1 MEKQGYTEQLRDKD
15 ILITGGLG
23 FIGSNLAIRLVELG
37 ARVTLLDAMVEDHGG
52 NLFNIKPIR
61 KRVCINFSDVRDETS
76 VKYLVR
82 NRDYIF
88 HLAGQNDHVLSLS
101 NPFPDIDINIKGT
114 AILLEACRRYNPGV
128 RLIFSG
134 TRGEYGP
141 STRLPV
147 SEEAPINPKGIYE
160 LSSLT
165 AQKLFKI
172 YHDNHSLRS
181 ITLRLTNIYGERAQM
196 RHSRFGVAN
205 WFIRLAIDNETIK
218 VFGDGSLK
226 RDFLYIDDTIEAVL
240 MCAATEEA
248 YGEVFNVGNDAP
260 SSFLELA
267 TTIIRVARSGR
278 WEFAPFT
285 PERAAQEPGDFYSD
299 ISKIRRIVGWE
310 PRYTLEEGLRK
321 TIDYYRK
328 YKSHYWQD
336 GHDNTVF

>member
-1 MEKQGYTEQLRDKD
+1 MRKKGYTEQLRDKD

-23 FIGSNLAIRLVELG
+23 FIGSNLAIRLVNLG
-37 ARVTLLDAMVEDHGG
+37 ARVTLLDAMIEDHGG
-52 NLFNIKPIR
+52 NLFNIEPVKE
-61 KRVCINFSDVRDETS
+61 KVRVNFSDVRDESS

-141 STRLPV
+141 SVKLPV
-147 SEEAPINPKGIYE
+147 SEDAPINPKGIYE

-172 YHDNHSLRS
+172 YHDNHSVRS
-181 ITLRLTNIYGERAQM
+181 VTLRLTNIFGERGQM
-196 RHSRFGVAN
+196 MHSRFGVAN

-226 RDFLYIDDTIEAVL
+226 RDDLQKRLKLKGIHTLIHYPSPIHYQ
-240 MCAATEEA
+240 EA
-248 YGEVFNVGNDAP
+248 YKWLGYNRGDFPESERL
-260 SSFLELA
+260 SSEILSLPLYPEIDEERISHICS
-267 TTIIRVARSGR
+267 IIRKV
-278 WEFAPFT
+278 E
-285 PERAAQEPGDFYSD
+285 
-299 ISKIRRIVGWE
+299 
-310 PRYTLEEGLRK
+310 
-321 TIDYYRK
+321 
-328 YKSHYWQD
+328 H
-336 GHDNTVF
+336 